1 MQTEVMGVVMG
12 VVSAKIIF
20 SENIRIFMC
29 IDFSDQNFMLILIA
43 IGKNASVE
51 EKKELWAWSWVWSW
65 AMVSEFFSKSKLF
78 ELQDFVFPLE
88 T

>member
-1 MQTEVMGVVMG
+1 
-12 VVSAKIIF
+12 
-20 SENIRIFMC
+20 MC